1 MIYHG
6 YLCLN
11 YRLFFFLFAKTH
23 IYLSNFLFSKDIFK
37 ALATFKF
44 SKLVFLLQTFII
56 ENKNVNQI
64 KLV

>member
-11 YRLFFFLFAKTH
+11 YRLFFLFAKTH

-37 ALATFKF
+37 ALVTFKF
-44 SKLVFLLQTFII
+44 PKLVFLLQTFII